1 MTTTLSHIDKLYH
14 RYGDHAYV
22 RHEKRGVVSVQEA
35 DSAAFLQRIIT
46 QDITKA
52 DQGGMLRG
60 CLLTPQGKYLHD
72 FYISP
77 IFSPILGEDEI
88 IGYRLECEG
97 AERAADL
104 AKRLSL
110 YKLRADVEMSVSPDL
125 CVLAYQNRRV
135 IIWPQDQAN
144 DHIND
149 QAISPAALQIPTAE
163 WDMARIMDGVADG
176 TRDAEIGGSTL
187 AELNLDTVAVSYQK
201 GCYVGQELV
210 ARMHNRNLG
219 KKHLVGV
226 KFHGDLQRF
235 SDYKWG
241 QELEGLG
248 ILRSHLRLNNRT
260 LYALILM
267 NREVE
272 SDYKAQQTQG
282 LAIKYDDLEIY
293 FLGL

>member
-22 RHEKRGVVSVQEA
+22 HHEKRGVVSVQGA

-52 DQGGMLRG
+52 DQNGMLRG

-72 FYISP
+72 FYISL
-77 IFSPILGEDEI
+77 ILTADEVG
-88 IGYRLECEG
+88 GYRLECEG

-110 YKLRADVEMSVSPDL
+110 YKLRADVEISVSPDL
-125 CVLAYQNRRV
+125 PVLAYQNRRV
-135 IIWPQDQAN
+135 IIWPHDQAN

-176 TRDAEIGGSTL
+176 ARDAEIGGSTL

-219 KKHLVGV
+219 KKHLIGV
-226 KFHGDLQRF
+226 KFSGDLQRF

-248 ILRSHLRLNNRT
+248 ILRSHLRLNDQT
-260 LYALILM
+260 SYALILM